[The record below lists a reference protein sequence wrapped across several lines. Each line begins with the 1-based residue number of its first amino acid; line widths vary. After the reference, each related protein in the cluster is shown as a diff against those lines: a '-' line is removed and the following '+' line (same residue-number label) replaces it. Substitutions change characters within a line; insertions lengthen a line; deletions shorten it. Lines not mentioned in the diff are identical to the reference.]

1 MPQDFAARQPLLE
14 PGTLWQK
21 AVEAS
26 SHALA
31 CGALQ
36 PIATSYE
43 FIEQQGLRFLVRTLP
58 HLARK
63 DQAPPP
69 KTTDK
74 NFNPFLPYDPDL
86 FVADLSP
93 THVCLLNKFNV
104 VPQHLLIVTRTFE
117 DQETPLTLPD
127 FEALWL
133 GLTEIEGLAFYN
145 SGPQA
150 GASQH
155 HRHLQLVP
163 LPLAP
168 EGPKIPIAPA
178 LGAVRFYREIGTTPD
193 LPFIHALVR
202 LTFDQA
208 TSLADAAEALQEHY
222 QRLLRA
228 VGLCPA
234 GDVIGAYNLLVTRDW
249 MLIVPRTQAV
259 FQTIPVN
266 SLGFAGTFL
275 IRHQDQLQCL
285 KDLGPLTVLQQ
296 VAVAQA
302 RS

>member
-1 MPQDFAARQPLLE
+1 MPQDSTARQSLLE
-14 PGTLWQK
+14 PGTLCQK
-21 AVEAS
+21 AVKAS
-26 SHALA
+26 GHALES
-31 CGALQ
+31 GALQ

-43 FIEQQGLRFLVRTLP
+43 FIEQQGLRFLVRSLP
-58 HLARK
+58 HLAGK
-63 DQAPPP
+63 DQAQPP
-69 KTTDK
+69 KTTDEH
-74 NFNPFLPYDPDL
+74 FNPFLPYDPDL

-104 VPQHLLIVTRTFE
+104 VPQHLLIVTRVFE

-133 GLTEIEGLAFYN
+133 GLSEIDGLVFYN

-150 GASQH
+150 GASQR

-178 LGAVRFYREIGTTPD
+178 LGAVRFHREIGTTPD

-202 LTFDQA
+202 LDFDPTA
-208 TSLADAAEALQEHY
+208 ASAAEALQGYY

-228 VGLCPA
+228 VGLFSTT
-234 GDVIGAYNLLVTRDW
+234 GDAIGAYNLLVTRDW
-249 MLIVPRTQAV
+249 MLIVPRTQAT

-275 IRHQDQLQCL
+275 IRNPDQLKCL
-285 KDLGPLTVLQQ
+285 KELGPLTVLQR
-296 VAVAQA
+296 VAAAQA
-302 RS
+302 QS

>member
-1 MPQDFAARQPLLE
+1 MSELSKGHKARLD

-26 SHALA
+26 AHTLQ

-36 PIATSYE
+36 PIPTRYE

-58 HLARK
+58 HLAQK
-63 DQAPPP
+63 DQSQQPQPVNP
-69 KTTDK
+69 

-117 DQETPLTLPD
+117 DQEMPLTVQD
-127 FEALWL
+127 FEALRL
-133 GLTEIEGLAFYN
+133 ALTEIDGLAFYN

-150 GASQH
+150 GASQR

-168 EGPKIPIAPA
+168 EGPRIPIAPA
-178 LGAVRFYREIGTTPD
+178 LGAVRFHSDIGTTPSF
-193 LPFIHALVR
+193 PFLHALVR
-202 LTFDQA
+202 LNFDQA
-208 TSLADAAEALQEHY
+208 ACSAAKALQGHY

-228 VGLCPA
+228 VGLLSTQGGA
-234 GDVIGAYNLLVTRDW
+234 IGAYNLLATRDW
-249 MLIVPRTQAV
+249 MLIVPRSQAC
-259 FQTIPVN
+259 FQSIPVN

-275 IRHQDQLQCL
+275 VRNQDQLAGL
-285 KDLGPLTVLQQ
+285 KELGPLTLLQQ
-296 VAVAQA
+296 VAVSQAQ
-302 RS
+302 S